1 VNLQLLIDEEQTIL
15 MKNTLLVTE
24 GDSETIGKVSNDIN
38 KHVDFLICPS
48 CFWCASLTLVKW
60 TIVRCPMCDN
70 NHIDQLSA
78 SMDTVDHI
86 R

>member
-15 MKNTLLVTE
+15 IKNNLLVTE

-48 CFWCASLTLVKW
+48 CFWCASYFNFSEM
-60 TIVRCPMCDN
+60 TIVRCPMCHN
-70 NHIDQLSA
+70 NHIDQLPA
-78 SMDTVDHI
+78 SMDKVDH
-86 R
+86 